1 MKKVLYTGVAL
12 MLTCLFTSCGES
24 FLDTISSDTYNEA
37 NWWKTETQAISSLNG
52 CYAVLRNGQIGGTSN
67 LSTENVPPNSY
78 NMSGEIAL
86 ATGNHTPGNVSDFMN
101 KWDANYQGIGRVN
114 TLLDNIDK
122 ILMDPELNKRIKA
135 EAYFLRALFYYNL
148 VNYFGGVPLILESP
162 NFENQG
168 KLPRNTRQEVLSQ
181 VITDLDNA
189 ISELP
194 VSYTG
199 SDIGRATKGA
209 AMAFKTRV
217 LLYESR
223 WQEAAQSAKAV
234 MDLKKYELFP
244 DYRGLFMLENEGNKE
259 VIFDIQFKVPEYSN
273 SFDNL
278 LEVQMNVAPTLDLVN
293 SYLMS
298 DGKSIAESPLYDPAN
313 PYENRDPRLQK
324 TIVIPGYMFRG
335 SIVKASKYFS
345 TGFGFKKYTTYKDD
359 VAQSTIINSEIN
371 FILLRYADI
380 LLMYA
385 EAQNEAAGSDATV
398 YEALHQIRL
407 RAGMPDVPE
416 GLSKEQMRE
425 VIRHERRIELA
436 AEGLYYN
443 DIRRWRTAETVMNA
457 DVRNSKGEV
466 VQVLTFNAQR
476 DYLWPIH
483 EITRQ
488 ENPNLEQ
495 NPNYN

>member
-1 MKKVLYTGVAL
+1 MKKVIYTGVAIV
-12 MLTCLFTSCGES
+12 LTCLFYSCSEG

-67 LSTENVPPNSY
+67 LSMENVSPNSY

-101 KWDANYQGIGRVN
+101 KWDVNYQGIGRVN

-122 ILMDPELNKRIKA
+122 ILMDPALNERIKA

-148 VNYFGGVPLILESP
+148 VNYFSGVPLILESP
-162 NFENQG
+162 NFENHG

-189 ISELP
+189 ISVLP

-209 AMAFKTRV
+209 ALALKTRV

-223 WQEAAQSAKAV
+223 WTEAAQSAKAV

-298 DGKSIAESPLYDPAN
+298 DGKSIGESPLYDPAN
-313 PYENRDPRLQK
+313 PYENRDPRMHK

-335 SIVKASKYFS
+335 AIVKSSKYFS
-345 TGFGFKKYTTYKDD
+345 TGYGFKKYTTYKDD
-359 VAQSTIINSEIN
+359 VAQPTIINSEIN

-385 EAQNEAAGSDATV
+385 EAQNEAAGSDASV

-407 RAGMPDVPE
+407 RAGMPDVTPD
-416 GLSKEQMRE
+416 LSKEQMRE

-436 AEGLYYN
+436 SEGLYYD

-457 DVRNSKGEV
+457 NVRNSKGEV
-466 VQVLTFNAQR
+466 VQVRTFNAQR

-483 EITRQ
+483 EITKQ